1 MLALL
6 DGAPGGLD
14 MEERMEVWASER
26 YQHELW
32 VRFVG
37 HTHNHTF
44 ARAPWLHTIRG
55 ASVNTIKGAECNRCS
70 S

>member
-26 YQHELW
+26 HQYTIAAS
-32 VRFVG
+32 FAG
-37 HTHNHTF
+37 HTHNHRF
-44 ARAPWLHTIRG
+44 ARTPWLHTIRG
-55 ASVNTIKGAECNRCS
+55 VSVGLLKEPSAIDA
-70 S
+70 